1 MSTSR
6 KSILFNDAHA
16 NLGPLADLR
25 PPHAIRTGALTTA
38 ERLTRAFDLEP
49 IGIVVSNELKELTE
63 DQSGVPVNQPPE
75 ESDEPIL
82 LINGRCPLPIEAIR
96 DLNLGEVL
104 IEASTKDMVAV
115 CLTSSNV
122 RELLSGGNP
131 EMKAIEIDDTVLM
144 RTPWDWRAFRD
155 RCLDY
160 DLKAIVPTM
169 PTVTEPPTGVM
180 ILGAEGVAIH
190 PDAVVMPGVILNSE
204 LGAIVIDENAT
215 IRPGTIITG
224 PAYIGPGSTV
234 LEQSNIKPNTAIGPV
249 CKVAGEIGGT
259 IFQGYANKAHAG
271 HLGDSWI
278 GEWANLGADTTNSN
292 LLNTYAEVTAR
303 ATKDS
308 KMEKTGQ
315 TFLGVTM
322 GDHCKTAIG
331 TRIMTGAIVG
341 TGTMF
346 AASEA
351 LSGTID
357 PFSWITD
364 SGTKSFRLGKFVDIS
379 LNVMGRR
386 GIKQSQAYSRRLT
399 VLHEQVTGVNSGMN
413 WPGKPMEH
421 LVNQDS

>member
-1 MSTSR
+1 MPTILAYEH

-204 LGAIVIDENAT
+204 LVRHTSDQDRPSSNNPTSNPIPRSVRSAKSRERSAARSSRDTRTKHTPDIWVIAGSVNGPTSAPTPPTPTSSTPTRRSPLARPKTPRWKKPVRPSSASRWAT
-215 IRPGTIITG
+215 T
-224 PAYIGPGSTV
+224 A
-234 LEQSNIKPNTAIGPV
+234 KPRSG
-249 CKVAGEIGGT
+249 
-259 IFQGYANKAHAG
+259 HA
-271 HLGDSWI
+271 S
-278 GEWANLGADTTNSN
+278 
-292 LLNTYAEVTAR
+292 
-303 ATKDS
+303 
-308 KMEKTGQ
+308 
-315 TFLGVTM
+315 
-322 GDHCKTAIG
+322 
-331 TRIMTGAIVG
+331 
-341 TGTMF
+341 
-346 AASEA
+346 
-351 LSGTID
+351 
-357 PFSWITD
+357 
-364 SGTKSFRLGKFVDIS
+364 
-379 LNVMGRR
+379 
-386 GIKQSQAYSRRLT
+386 
-399 VLHEQVTGVNSGMN
+399 
-413 WPGKPMEH
+413 
-421 LVNQDS
+421 